1 MSEDKE
7 FQVTFKGFKT
17 SKDAEEFTHEINI
30 LYFNKTG
37 KYLKHL
43 KIKENGNIIT
53 ELSD

>member
-1 MSEDKE
+1 MTENKE

-17 SKDAEEFTHEINI
+17 SKQAEEFTHKINI
-30 LYFNKTG
+30 LYFNETG
-37 KYLKHL
+37 RYLKNF